1 MSPTQRA
8 ECSYG
13 GQSSG
18 EYVAAPWYLISSMPM
33 TAPLLALGENW
44 RILSV
49 FTVAS
54 PQVAPLPMGYTP
66 SIAPVM
72 WTPSV
77 GIRSCAGGW
86 EVPQLPARTRAAMA
100 IIGSAAM
107 RMLQRPPP
115 PPSSFSTADAISS
128 RDRSYRP

>member
-66 SIAPVM
+66 WIAPVM

-77 GIRSCAGGW
+77 GICSCAGGW
-86 EVPQLPARTRAAMA
+86 GGPPLPARTRAAMA
-100 IIGSAAM
+100 IIGAGM

-115 PPSSFSTADAISS
+115 RPDSFSTGGAI
-128 RDRSYRP
+128 P

>member
-86 EVPQLPARTRAAMA
+86 DGPQPPAKPTAARASLASR
-100 IIGSAAM
+100 GK
-107 RMLQRPPP
+107 PPRQAP
-115 PPSSFSTADAISS
+115 P
-128 RDRSYRP
+128 